1 LIALRPRRCRRDAA
15 NNRAVY
21 QFFDSLLDFAPAT
34 WHTGMC
40 ACAHVP
46 VMSDPEGLTPTPR
59 ASAPAIPAPPAT
71 PVPGAVPP
79 RERLRRPGIALLAG
93 GAGVLILLLL
103 WAHSY
108 NRINGLQAALVRELA
123 QANDFGKESRA
134 LAGQAQQSVRDLDF
148 KLGMLESRLSETQ
161 NQRLALE
168 ALYLELSR
176 SRDERVLAEVEQIL
190 LAGSQQLQLAGN
202 LKAALIA
209 LESADSRL
217 QRADSA
223 QFTGLRR
230 AIARDVERLKS
241 APFVDVVGMSVRL
254 DTLAH
259 QVDGMALAM
268 YERPVEP
275 AAPAAPPRDSVMVR
289 FAREAWQD
297 LRDLIRIQ
305 RVESEEVPLVAPS
318 QQFFL
323 RENLRLRLLSARI
336 ALLARDETSFR
347 ADLRSSQDWL
357 KRYFDARDKQ
367 VGGALTA
374 LKQLSD
380 MQVSIELPSALES
393 VDAVRNQKLVRER
406 GLR

>member
-1 LIALRPRRCRRDAA
+1 
-15 NNRAVY
+15 
-21 QFFDSLLDFAPAT
+21 
-34 WHTGMC
+34 
-40 ACAHVP
+40 
-46 VMSDPEGLTPTPR
+46 MSDPEGLIPASPP
-59 ASAPAIPAPPAT
+59 SAPASPQPAAPALR
-71 PVPGAVPP
+71 A
-79 RERLRRPGIALLAG
+79 RLRRRGALALIAG
-93 GAGVLILLLL
+93 FVLLLVL
-103 WAHSY
+103 WAFTY
-108 NRINGLQAALVRELA
+108 NRINGLQSELVRELG
-123 QANDFGKESRA
+123 QAGEFSKESRQI
-134 LAGQAQQSVRDLDF
+134 AGQAQQSVRDLDF

-209 LESADSRL
+209 LESADRRL

-230 AIARDVERLKS
+230 AIARDIERLKS

-254 DTLAH
+254 DALAH

-268 YERPVEP
+268 YERPAEEVP
-275 AAPAAPPRDSVMVR
+275 AQAPPAHEAMLIRV
-289 FAREAWQD
+289 AREAWQD
-297 LRDLIRIQ
+297 LRTLVRIQ
-305 RVESEEVPLVAPS
+305 RVESDEVPLVSPT

-323 RENLRLRLLSARI
+323 RENLRMRLLSARI
-336 ALLARDETSFR
+336 ALLAREETAFR
-347 ADLRSSQDWL
+347 ADVRSAQEWL

-367 VGGALTA
+367 VDAALA
-374 LKQLSD
+374 SLKQLSD
-380 MQVSIELPSALES
+380 MQVSIDLPNALES